1 VRNIFAGSHPEHH
14 RRCSNISTSLSY
26 DRDKKLHTFRQLPK
40 DLNDQNKRNLEDD
53 IQCACEGYY
62 V

>member
-1 VRNIFAGSHPEHH
+1 LQGHILSTTGDVL
-14 RRCSNISTSLSY
+14 TSLLACHMTE
-26 DRDKKLHTFRQLPK
+26 DKKLHTFRQLPK

-53 IQCACEGYY
+53 IQCASEGYY